1 MDKKFITKAST
12 MPDIVRIELTNTC
25 NLSCPHCRHHSSD
38 KRIPKN
44 YPEYYKNAYH
54 ISKEQ
59 IEHLFDE
66 IGPYKPSVTL
76 NVANE
81 PMIAKNFK
89 FAVEQL
95 KKHGCAG
102 TFNTN
107 GLMLNQEHCDF
118 LVDQKYDSVNIS
130 IDATTPET
138 LKKARGIT
146 ALDKLQRN
154 VKRLIETRDKKN
166 SIFPRVG
173 VTFVIMPYNEKEIP
187 EFINYWKKFADVIR
201 FTGYITDNRPDISV
215 LPGIDTSKMPVRV
228 PCKQI
233 FRDIVIRANGDVTPC
248 VITAESPHY
257 YSMGNIFRDGGVE
270 GVWNGKKFTEWR
282 NKHNAKK
289 WGDISYC
296 KNCDYW
302 VESFKPK
309 ETVTDEFIIKSPSPY
324 TVFYNVKSRMGNWD
338 KNRLVERQG
347 FKNDDFGVMDQ
358 IAAYD

>member
-1 MDKKFITKAST
+1 MFNTKANHI
-12 MPDIVRIELTNTC
+12 PDIVRIELTNTC

-59 IEHLFDE
+59 IRILFEE
-66 IGPYKPSVTL
+66 IGPHKPSITL

-89 FAVEQL
+89 FAVQEL
-95 KKHGCAG
+95 KKYGLSG

-130 IDATTPET
+130 VDATTPET

-146 ALDKLQRN
+146 ALEKLQRN
-154 VKRLIETRDKKN
+154 VKRLVDTRDRKK

-187 EFINYWKKFADVIR
+187 DFINYWKKIADVIR
-201 FTGYITDNRPDISV
+201 FTGYITDKSPDISI
-215 LPGIDTSKMPVRV
+215 LPGIDTAKIPPRV

-233 FRDIVIRANGDVTPC
+233 FSDIVIRANGDVTPC
-248 VITAESPHY
+248 VITAESPDY
-257 YSMGNIFRDGGVE
+257 YSMGNIFRDGGVS
-270 GVWNGKKFTEWR
+270 GVWNGNKFKEWR
-282 NKHNAKK
+282 LKHNKGA
-289 WGDISYC
+289 WDEISYC
-296 KNCDYW
+296 RNCDYW
-302 VESFKPK
+302 VESFQPK
-309 ETVTDEFIIKSPSPY
+309 ETETDEFIIRSPSPY
-324 TVFYNVKSRMGNWD
+324 TVFYNVKSKMENWD
-338 KNRLVERQG
+338 RNTLVDRQG
-347 FKNDDFGVMDQ
+347 FKNKEFGPMDQ
-358 IAAYD
+358 IASYD